1 MLQNKFTADPWS
13 TSWAPGKGNISWRC
27 IKGPLWPYSFP
38 HSLNEQAP
46 SLLHPEADEGIQMNV
61 LFTHNS
67 DTWLCIKYIF
77 ILHVH
82 CARP

>member
-1 MLQNKFTADPWS
+1 MGAGERGTS
-13 TSWAPGKGNISWRC
+13 TGDASRGH
-27 IKGPLWPYSFP
+27 WPYSFL

-46 SLLHPEADEGIQMNV
+46 SLLHVEADEGIQMNV

-67 DTWLCIKYIF
+67 DTWLCIKYVF
-77 ILHVH
+77 ILHLH